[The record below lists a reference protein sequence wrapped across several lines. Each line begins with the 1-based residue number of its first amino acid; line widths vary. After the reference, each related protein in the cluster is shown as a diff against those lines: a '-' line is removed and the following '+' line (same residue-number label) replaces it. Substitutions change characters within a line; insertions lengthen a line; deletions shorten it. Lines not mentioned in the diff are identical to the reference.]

1 MKLHKLEE
9 KDNVMENLYA
19 MFHIREAVGRLQ
31 MFFKIRVLKNL
42 ANFTKKILLQSLL
55 DKVAGLKRS
64 ETLLKRDSSTS
75 VLAKFLRTPFST
87 EHLWCLLLKPKNVF
101 NFHGFLL

>member
-19 MFHIREAVGRLQ
+19 MFHIREAVGRLE

-55 DKVAGLKRS
+55 NKVAGLKRS
-64 ETLLKRDSSTS
+64 ETLLKRDSSTGIFYEIGEIFKN
-75 VLAKFLRTPFST
+75 AFFYRT
-87 EHLWCLLLKPKNVF
+87 HLVAASETQKSF
-101 NFHGFLL
+101 